1 MILDE
6 VERGNRIL
14 NAGVT
19 LRACGLDFTSKVKFR
34 AEKVTVLAHTPA
46 YTRQLTESAAL
57 A

>member
-34 AEKVTVLAHTPA
+34 AEKATVLAHTPG